1 MFWNSCLIFQVRKN
15 RHGNPQSNFYPT
27 KILLGDKI
35 FMVVTFILFMVEMI
49 KFGNLTASIWA
60 NLWQKVVSKNVYW
73 KRSPAELSSWLSFL
87 DLDILCLISLSS
99 SFQSFLSWERV
110 FLSPVLLS
118 IPATQT
124 YCQLLNEEKHCVLKF
139 QLGCWHV
146 NSEKT
151 NTGYVFCFPSYHIV
165 PVVCVD
171 IFIYLVVKRLFK
183 PLYTP

>member
-73 KRSPAELSSWLSFL
+73 KRSPAETVLLAFIPWPRHSMFDVSVQFFPVFSILRTSF
-87 DLDILCLISLSS
+87 SFS
-99 SFQSFLSWERV
+99 SFTIHSSHTN
-110 FLSPVLLS
+110 LLS
-118 IPATQT
+118 APQWGKTLCSKIPIR
-124 YCQLLNEEKHCVLKF
+124 LLTC
-139 QLGCWHV
+139 
-146 NSEKT
+146 
-151 NTGYVFCFPSYHIV
+151 
-165 PVVCVD
+165 
-171 IFIYLVVKRLFK
+171 
-183 PLYTP
+183 